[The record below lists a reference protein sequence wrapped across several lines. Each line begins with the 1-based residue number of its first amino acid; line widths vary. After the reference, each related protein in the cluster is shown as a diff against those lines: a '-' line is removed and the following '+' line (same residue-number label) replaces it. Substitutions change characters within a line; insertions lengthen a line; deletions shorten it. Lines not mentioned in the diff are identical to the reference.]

1 MRWLGNYLTNRSQYV
16 GIDGQD
22 SHNLP
27 VVSGVPQGSIL
38 GPLLFITYINEV
50 ATVISDES
58 KINLFADDIALYRVI
73 KSPSDYNCLQTD
85 VNAVGHC
92 ISQKHLT
99 FNVNKCKVMLI
110 SKKRACSMQPPN
122 LTLNGEILERVN
134 SYKYLGITFT
144 TDLSWHPHISN
155 ICTKTRKL
163 IGLLYRRFYKHTT
176 PAVML
181 KL

>member
-1 MRWLGNYLTNRSQYV
+1 MVGQLSHQQIIIRWYRWASLTQSSC
-16 GIDGQD
+16 GIWCTTGLN
-22 SHNLP
+22 SW
-27 VVSGVPQGSIL
+27 
-38 GPLLFITYINEV
+38 PLTYINEV

-110 SKKRACSMQPPN
+110 SKKKSLFYA
-122 LTLNGEILERVN
+122 
-134 SYKYLGITFT
+134 T
-144 TDLSWHPHISN
+144 TKSDSQ
-155 ICTKTRKL
+155 R
-163 IGLLYRRFYKHTT
+163 
-176 PAVML
+176 
-181 KL
+181 

>member
-1 MRWLGNYLTNRSQYV
+1 
-16 GIDGQD
+16 
-22 SHNLP
+22 
-27 VVSGVPQGSIL
+27 
-38 GPLLFITYINEV
+38 
-50 ATVISDES
+50 
-58 KINLFADDIALYRVI
+58 
-73 KSPSDYNCLQTD
+73 
-85 VNAVGHC
+85 
-92 ISQKHLT
+92 
-99 FNVNKCKVMLI
+99 
-110 SKKRACSMQPPN
+110 MQPPN

-163 IGLLYRRFYKHTT
+163 IGLLYRRFCKHTT